1 MTDADGDPPAGGA
14 AERPPPPD
22 GPRLPRGDLLRSRVV
37 PVPGDLLE
45 DALDRRLTGYAT
57 VVAGDALLLD
67 GQGRG
72 LLTFE
77 DGVPVVAYHE
87 RTGRGGEAALADL
100 TRGPWRVELSACDPA
115 GLAHAHAVEAWRV
128 PPGVPAERVAAA
140 PDLAERTRRRA
151 PDGRIGD
158 DDPDLGAVE
167 AFLEDTDRIEQVRAE
182 ARAEAER
189 RAREWGLEKQFV
201 DHH

>member
-1 MTDADGDPPAGGA
+1 MSDTSGDG
-14 AERPPPPD
+14 PPPD
-22 GPRLPRGDLLRSRVV
+22 GPRLPRGELLRSRVV
-37 PVPGDLLE
+37 PDPGDLLE

-57 VVAGDALLLD
+57 IVPGDALLLD
-67 GQGRG
+67 DGGQG

-87 RTGRGGEAALADL
+87 RTGRGGESALADL
-100 TRGPWRVELSACDPA
+100 VRAPWRVEVVGCEPS
-115 GLAHAHAVEAWRV
+115 GLADAHRTETWQV
-128 PPGVPAERVAAA
+128 PPGVPAERVAGA

-151 PDGRIGD
+151 PDSRVGA

-167 AFLEDTDRIEQVRAE
+167 AFLDDDERIEQVRSE

-189 RAREWGLEKQFV
+189 RAEEWGFAEQCV
-201 DHH
+201 DEG